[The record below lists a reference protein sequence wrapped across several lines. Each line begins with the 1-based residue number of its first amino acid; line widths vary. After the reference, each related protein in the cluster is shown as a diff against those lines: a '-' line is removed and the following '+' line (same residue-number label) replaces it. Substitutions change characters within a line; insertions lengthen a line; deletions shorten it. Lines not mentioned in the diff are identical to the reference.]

1 MRKIAFL
8 TAAIAIAA
16 LSAGCKSKVEKAYA
30 GCIEKQTASIM
41 KRAEQGPPQLRETVE
56 KSAPAL
62 IEAACGPI
70 KTVCGENWDSAACQ
84 SFVKAGAGAEFANPP
99 E

>member
-1 MRKIAFL
+1 MRKIAVL
-8 TAAIAIAA
+8 TLSLAA
-16 LSAGCKSKVEKAYA
+16 LATGCKSKVDKAYE

-41 KRAEQGPPQLRETVE
+41 KRAESGPPALRD
-56 KSAPAL
+56 SIQQGAPAL

-84 SFVKAGAGAEFANPP
+84 SFVKAGAGKEFANP
-99 E
+99 EE